1 MLEENTGGGAY
12 VGGKLHNT
20 DKAYSF
26 REGNYTNTKLI
37 FIVKKCFPVQIIIY
51 VNDNFEQVVDFPRF
65 YLYPHEW
72 NRMHFIARFIELLE
86 HPNDCTNELVGKDA
100 NCFVRNWLT
109 ANVIDAFN
117 CTVPY
122 LEDTKGISNNLP
134 ICEVKVLAEN
144 YYNAIQL
151 VHSGAVHSQ
160 ECVPGCSRWEY
171 GVSLQ
176 QSPALQPFVQHEFNL
191 EISFYD
197 LQYEHV
203 YTISVPGFMS
213 QIGGQFGFF
222 LGLSIITMIQ
232 IAIYALSAFFTLCVK
247 IPRKLLQ
254 QVNVFLKGDYFAQ
267 NGTFNN
273 VNLKQSSIDKTRKNI
288 IKINTITGYDNKG
301 ANYEETS
308 FGGEQIEQAVN
319 NQRRLSE
326 GVDSPDNICREE
338 TPRAASKERTKQ
350 LTKQR
355 RVSSNITFSKD
366 KNDNST
372 SGFTQY

>member
-1 MLEENTGGGAY
+1 
-12 VGGKLHNT
+12 
-20 DKAYSF
+20 
-26 REGNYTNTKLI
+26 
-37 FIVKKCFPVQIIIY
+37 
-51 VNDNFEQVVDFPRF
+51 
-65 YLYPHEW
+65 
-72 NRMHFIARFIELLE
+72 MHFIARFIELLE

-203 YTISVPGFMS
+203 KEAN
-213 QIGGQFGFF
+213 
-222 LGLSIITMIQ
+222 LLS
-232 IAIYALSAFFTLCVK
+232 K
-247 IPRKLLQ
+247 
-254 QVNVFLKGDYFAQ
+254 NYF
-267 NGTFNN
+267 
-273 VNLKQSSIDKTRKNI
+273 
-288 IKINTITGYDNKG
+288 
-301 ANYEETS
+301 
-308 FGGEQIEQAVN
+308 
-319 NQRRLSE
+319 
-326 GVDSPDNICREE
+326 
-338 TPRAASKERTKQ
+338 
-350 LTKQR
+350 
-355 RVSSNITFSKD
+355 
-366 KNDNST
+366 
-372 SGFTQY
+372 